1 MQSVPP
7 VGRVAELGSLGRIAT
22 CEPNTQHHDEIMEL
36 IWNIISVF
44 GLVSMLMLVL
54 GIWTHL
60 DMRKKQ
66 RQEESDAAKREKNH
80 DAT

>member
-1 MQSVPP
+1 MRQKD
-7 VGRVAELGSLGRIAT
+7 VGRKIPICLPPFL
-22 CEPNTQHHDEIMEL
+22 CQHHDEIMDL

-44 GLVSMLMLVL
+44 GLVSMLLLVL

-66 RQEESDAAKREKNH
+66 RQEESDATKREKNH
-80 DAT
+80 DAA